1 MSDKKISVEITDEE
15 ISDEVKEKLQDADE
29 VHIHKS
35 GDDGKEVDIDIS
47 KKSKSVEVNIDKDG
61 KKKRVRIGLS
71 GIKVEDKDG
80 VKVNIQFVPIFLF
93 ALAIICGLL
102 FFIYKVLELII
113 N

>member
-47 KKSKSVEVNIDKDG
+47 KKSNSVEVNVDKDG
-61 KKKRVRIGLS
+61 KKRVRIGLS

-93 ALAIICGLL
+93 ALAIIFGLL
-102 FFIYKVLELII
+102 FFITSAAFVC
-113 N
+113 NRV